1 MGLLQRGQAMLN
13 RQMKTAAGVSVVYM
27 RDNAAAELI
36 AWVGNEV
43 SQTLEPTT
51 GTRLDDRERDYLVDL
66 CEMRRTGFDEPAV
79 GDVIIETINGVDV
92 QWEIRPRDNA
102 PAWRWSDTGRT
113 RYRFSTRRIN

>member
-1 MGLLQRGQAMLN
+1 MTLMQRAPSFLN
-13 RQMKTAAGVSVVYM
+13 SKLKTAAGITVVYM
-27 RDNAAAELI
+27 RENAAAELI

-43 SQTLEPTT
+43 VQTLEPTQ

-66 CEMRRTGFDEPAV
+66 CEMTRTGFNEPAV
-79 GDVIIETINGVDV
+79 GDVVIETINGVDV

-113 RYRFSTRRIN
+113 RYRFSTRRAN

>member
-1 MGLLQRGQAMLN
+1 MGLLSRSAAFLN
-13 RQMKTAAGVSVVYM
+13 SKLNLAAGVTVVYM
-27 RDNAAAELI
+27 RDSSAAELT

-43 SQTLEPTT
+43 IQTLEPTQ

-66 CEMRRTGFDEPAV
+66 CEMTRTGFNEPAV
-79 GDVIIETINGVDV
+79 GDVVIETINSVDV

-102 PAWRWSDTGRT
+102 PPWRWSDTGRT